1 MKAMEILNY
10 IEEHGQEFIDL
21 HIIDN
26 QVVGFYKTHTVKYKN
41 AQNNDISYLFPV
53 TITFN
58 NNKIETTMTFGSVER
73 NFIIPNLLGTIT
85 GIELITIPIYPH
97 LYNLLSVKQSQKNEM
112 GYIDIKAMQTIIA
125 TLEAIDFPFMRITNN
140 NSLYGKEFKNLYGD
154 VVNARK
160 I

>member
-1 MKAMEILNY
+1 M
-10 IEEHGQEFIDL
+10 
-21 HIIDN
+21 
-26 QVVGFYKTHTVKYKN
+26 
-41 AQNNDISYLFPV
+41 
-53 TITFN
+53 
-58 NNKIETTMTFGSVER
+58 
-73 NFIIPNLLGTIT
+73 
-85 GIELITIPIYPH
+85 
-97 LYNLLSVKQSQKNEM
+97 KQSQKNET